1 MATITKQG
9 QKGNLTK
16 LDLDYKGTKDG
27 EDQVKNYLEI
37 VQQKIGFIPN
47 VLAAFAKFPK
57 QFEGFTKLYN
67 ALMLGESGLTKL
79 EREMIAVTVSSE
91 NHCFYCLVAHG
102 SAVREL
108 SNDPQLGERIAAN
121 FKSAE
126 LPKKQEELLSETL
139 KKIDIVICTA
149 LIPGKKAPV
158 IIKEDMINNMQ
169 AGSVI
174 YDLAAI
180 QGGNTAFTKA
190 DEIIEKNGVKIMG
203 ESNILN
209 RLPVSASN
217 LYAKNMFNFIE
228 NLYDKEKKEININLE
243 DEIISKTLIK

>member
-16 LDLDYKGTKDG
+16 LDLDYEGTKDG

-37 VQQKIGFIPN
+37 VQQKLGFIPN

-121 FKSAE
+121 FRSAE
-126 LPKKQEELLSETL
+126 LPKKQEELL
-139 KKIDIVICTA
+139 
-149 LIPGKKAPV
+149 
-158 IIKEDMINNMQ
+158 N
-169 AGSVI
+169 
-174 YDLAAI
+174 
-180 QGGNTAFTKA
+180 FTKKLTK
-190 DEIIEKNGVKIMG
+190 DPSEINENDRKKLRDVGYTDRDIWDISAIVGLFNMT
-203 ESNILN
+203 N
-209 RLPVSASN
+209 RLASATEMEPNNNYHN
-217 LYAKNMFNFIE
+217 LAR
-228 NLYDKEKKEININLE
+228 
-243 DEIISKTLIK
+243 

>member
-16 LDLDYKGTKDG
+16 LDLDYEGTKDG

-37 VQQKIGFIPN
+37 VQQKLGFIPN

-67 ALMLGESGLTKL
+67 ALMLGESGLSKL

-121 FKSAE
+121 FRSAE
-126 LPKKQEELLSETL
+126 LPKKQEELL
-139 KKIDIVICTA
+139 
-149 LIPGKKAPV
+149 
-158 IIKEDMINNMQ
+158 
-169 AGSVI
+169 
-174 YDLAAI
+174 Y
-180 QGGNTAFTKA
+180 FTKKLTK
-190 DEIIEKNGVKIMG
+190 DPSEISENDRKKLRDVGYTDRDIWDISAIVGLFNMT
-203 ESNILN
+203 N
-209 RLPVSASN
+209 RLASATEMEPNNNYHN
-217 LYAKNMFNFIE
+217 LAR
-228 NLYDKEKKEININLE
+228 
-243 DEIISKTLIK
+243 

>member
-16 LDLDYKGTKDG
+16 LDLDYEGTKDG

-37 VQQKIGFIPN
+37 VQQKLGFIPN

-126 LPKKQEELLSETL
+126 LPEKQEELL
-139 KKIDIVICTA
+139 
-149 LIPGKKAPV
+149 
-158 IIKEDMINNMQ
+158 N
-169 AGSVI
+169 
-174 YDLAAI
+174 
-180 QGGNTAFTKA
+180 FTKKLTK
-190 DEIIEKNGVKIMG
+190 DPSEIG
-203 ESNILN
+203 ENDRKKLRDVGYTDRDIWDISAIVGLFNMTN
-209 RLPVSASN
+209 RLASATEMEPNNNYHN
-217 LYAKNMFNFIE
+217 LAR
-228 NLYDKEKKEININLE
+228 
-243 DEIISKTLIK
+243 

>member
-1 MATITKQG
+1 MVMITKQG

-16 LDLDYKGTKDG
+16 LDLNYEGTKDG

-37 VQQKIGFIPN
+37 VQQKLGFIPN

-121 FKSAE
+121 FRSAE
-126 LPKKQEELLSETL
+126 LPKKQEELL
-139 KKIDIVICTA
+139 
-149 LIPGKKAPV
+149 
-158 IIKEDMINNMQ
+158 N
-169 AGSVI
+169 
-174 YDLAAI
+174 
-180 QGGNTAFTKA
+180 FTKKLTK
-190 DEIIEKNGVKIMG
+190 DPSEISENDRKKLRDVGYTDRDIWDISAIVGLFNMT
-203 ESNILN
+203 N
-209 RLPVSASN
+209 RLASATEMEPNNNYHN
-217 LYAKNMFNFIE
+217 LAR
-228 NLYDKEKKEININLE
+228 
-243 DEIISKTLIK
+243 

>member
-1 MATITKQG
+1 MTKITKQG

-16 LDLDYKGTKDG
+16 LDLDYEGTKDG

-37 VQQKIGFIPN
+37 VQQKLGFIPN

-121 FKSAE
+121 FRSAE
-126 LPKKQEELLSETL
+126 LPKKQEELL
-139 KKIDIVICTA
+139 
-149 LIPGKKAPV
+149 
-158 IIKEDMINNMQ
+158 N
-169 AGSVI
+169 
-174 YDLAAI
+174 
-180 QGGNTAFTKA
+180 FTKKLTK
-190 DEIIEKNGVKIMG
+190 DPSEISENDRKKLRDVGYTDRDIWDISAIVGLFNMT
-203 ESNILN
+203 N
-209 RLPVSASN
+209 RLASATEMEPNNNYHN
-217 LYAKNMFNFIE
+217 LAR
-228 NLYDKEKKEININLE
+228 
-243 DEIISKTLIK
+243 

>member
-16 LDLDYKGTKDG
+16 LDLDYEGTKDG

-37 VQQKIGFIPN
+37 VQQKLGFIPN

-108 SNDPQLGERIAAN
+108 SSDPQLGERIAAN
-121 FKSAE
+121 FRSAE
-126 LPKKQEELLSETL
+126 LPKKQEELL
-139 KKIDIVICTA
+139 
-149 LIPGKKAPV
+149 
-158 IIKEDMINNMQ
+158 N
-169 AGSVI
+169 
-174 YDLAAI
+174 
-180 QGGNTAFTKA
+180 FTKKLTK
-190 DEIIEKNGVKIMG
+190 DPSEISENDRKKLRDVGYTDRDIWDISAIVGLFNMT
-203 ESNILN
+203 N
-209 RLPVSASN
+209 RLASATEMEPNNNYHN
-217 LYAKNMFNFIE
+217 LAR
-228 NLYDKEKKEININLE
+228 
-243 DEIISKTLIK
+243 

>member
-1 MATITKQG
+1 MATISKQG

-16 LDLDYKGTKDG
+16 LDLDYEGTKDG

-37 VQQKIGFIPN
+37 VQQKLGFIPN

-121 FKSAE
+121 YRSAE
-126 LPKKQEELLSETL
+126 LPKKQEELL
-139 KKIDIVICTA
+139 
-149 LIPGKKAPV
+149 
-158 IIKEDMINNMQ
+158 N
-169 AGSVI
+169 
-174 YDLAAI
+174 
-180 QGGNTAFTKA
+180 FTKKLTK
-190 DEIIEKNGVKIMG
+190 DPSEIG
-203 ESNILN
+203 ENDRKKLRDVGYTDRDIWDISAIVGLFNMTN
-209 RLPVSASN
+209 RLASATEMEPNNNYHN
-217 LYAKNMFNFIE
+217 LAR
-228 NLYDKEKKEININLE
+228 
-243 DEIISKTLIK
+243 

>member
-16 LDLDYKGTKDG
+16 LDLDYEGTKDG
-27 EDQVKNYLEI
+27 EDKVNNYLEI
-37 VQQKIGFIPN
+37 VQQKLGFIPN

-91 NHCFYCLVAHG
+91 NHCYYCLVAHG

-121 FKSAE
+121 FRSAE
-126 LPKKQEELLSETL
+126 LPKKQEELL
-139 KKIDIVICTA
+139 
-149 LIPGKKAPV
+149 
-158 IIKEDMINNMQ
+158 N
-169 AGSVI
+169 
-174 YDLAAI
+174 
-180 QGGNTAFTKA
+180 FTKKLTK
-190 DEIIEKNGVKIMG
+190 DPSEIG
-203 ESNILN
+203 ENDRKKLRDVGYTDRDIWDISAIVGLFNMTN
-209 RLPVSASN
+209 RLASATEMEPNNNYHN
-217 LYAKNMFNFIE
+217 LAR
-228 NLYDKEKKEININLE
+228 
-243 DEIISKTLIK
+243 

>member
-16 LDLDYKGTKDG
+16 LDLDYEGTKDG

-37 VQQKIGFIPN
+37 VQQKLGFIPN

-108 SNDPQLGERIAAN
+108 SKDPQLGERIAAN
-121 FKSAE
+121 FRSAE
-126 LPKKQEELLSETL
+126 LPKKQEELL
-139 KKIDIVICTA
+139 
-149 LIPGKKAPV
+149 
-158 IIKEDMINNMQ
+158 N
-169 AGSVI
+169 
-174 YDLAAI
+174 
-180 QGGNTAFTKA
+180 FTKKLTK
-190 DEIIEKNGVKIMG
+190 DPSEIG
-203 ESNILN
+203 ENDRKKLRDVGYTDRDIWDISAIVGFFNMTN
-209 RLPVSASN
+209 RLASATEMEPNNNYHN
-217 LYAKNMFNFIE
+217 LAR
-228 NLYDKEKKEININLE
+228 
-243 DEIISKTLIK
+243 

>member
-16 LDLDYKGTKDG
+16 LDLDYEGTKDG
-27 EDQVKNYLEI
+27 EDQVKNYLKI
-37 VQQKIGFIPN
+37 VQQKLGFIPN

-121 FKSAE
+121 FRSAE
-126 LPKKQEELLSETL
+126 LPKKQEELL
-139 KKIDIVICTA
+139 
-149 LIPGKKAPV
+149 
-158 IIKEDMINNMQ
+158 N
-169 AGSVI
+169 
-174 YDLAAI
+174 
-180 QGGNTAFTKA
+180 FTKKLTK
-190 DEIIEKNGVKIMG
+190 DPSEIG
-203 ESNILN
+203 ENDRQKLRDVGYTDRDIWDISAIVGLFNMTY
-209 RLPVSASN
+209 RLASATEMEPNNNYHN
-217 LYAKNMFNFIE
+217 LAR
-228 NLYDKEKKEININLE
+228 
-243 DEIISKTLIK
+243 

>member
-9 QKGNLTK
+9 QKSNLTK
-16 LDLDYKGTKDG
+16 LDLNYEGTKEG

-37 VQQKIGFIPN
+37 VQQKLGFIPN

-121 FKSAE
+121 FRSAE
-126 LPKKQEELLSETL
+126 LPKKQEELL
-139 KKIDIVICTA
+139 
-149 LIPGKKAPV
+149 
-158 IIKEDMINNMQ
+158 N
-169 AGSVI
+169 
-174 YDLAAI
+174 
-180 QGGNTAFTKA
+180 FTKKLTK
-190 DEIIEKNGVKIMG
+190 DPSEIG
-203 ESNILN
+203 ENDRKKLRDVGYTDRDIWDISAIVGLFNMTN
-209 RLPVSASN
+209 RLASATEMEPNNIYHN
-217 LYAKNMFNFIE
+217 LAR
-228 NLYDKEKKEININLE
+228 
-243 DEIISKTLIK
+243 

>member
-16 LDLDYKGTKDG
+16 LDLNYEGTKDG

-37 VQQKIGFIPN
+37 VQQKLGFIPN

-108 SNDPQLGERIAAN
+108 SKDPQLGERIAAN
-121 FKSAE
+121 FRSAE
-126 LPKKQEELLSETL
+126 LPKKQVELL
-139 KKIDIVICTA
+139 
-149 LIPGKKAPV
+149 
-158 IIKEDMINNMQ
+158 N
-169 AGSVI
+169 
-174 YDLAAI
+174 
-180 QGGNTAFTKA
+180 FTKKLTK
-190 DEIIEKNGVKIMG
+190 DPSEIG
-203 ESNILN
+203 ENDRKKLRNVGYSDRDIWDISAIVGLFNMTN
-209 RLPVSASN
+209 RLASATEMEPNNNYHN
-217 LYAKNMFNFIE
+217 LAR
-228 NLYDKEKKEININLE
+228 
-243 DEIISKTLIK
+243 

>member
-1 MATITKQG
+1 METITKQG

-37 VQQKIGFIPN
+37 VQQKLGFIPN

-108 SNDPQLGERIAAN
+108 SKDPQLGERIAAN
-121 FKSAE
+121 FRSAE
-126 LPKKQEELLSETL
+126 LPKKQEELL
-139 KKIDIVICTA
+139 
-149 LIPGKKAPV
+149 
-158 IIKEDMINNMQ
+158 N
-169 AGSVI
+169 
-174 YDLAAI
+174 
-180 QGGNTAFTKA
+180 FTKKLTK
-190 DEIIEKNGVKIMG
+190 DPSEIG
-203 ESNILN
+203 ENDRKKLRDVGYTDRDIWDISAIVGLFNMTN
-209 RLPVSASN
+209 RLASATEMEPNNNYHN
-217 LYAKNMFNFIE
+217 LAR
-228 NLYDKEKKEININLE
+228 
-243 DEIISKTLIK
+243 

>member
-1 MATITKQG
+1 MTMITKQG

-16 LDLDYKGTKDG
+16 LDLDYEGTKDG

-37 VQQKIGFIPN
+37 VQQKLGFIPN

-121 FKSAE
+121 FRSAE
-126 LPKKQEELLSETL
+126 LPKKQEELL
-139 KKIDIVICTA
+139 
-149 LIPGKKAPV
+149 
-158 IIKEDMINNMQ
+158 N
-169 AGSVI
+169 
-174 YDLAAI
+174 
-180 QGGNTAFTKA
+180 FTKKLTK
-190 DEIIEKNGVKIMG
+190 DPSEIG
-203 ESNILN
+203 ENDRKKLRDVGYTDRDIWDISAIVGLFNMTN
-209 RLPVSASN
+209 RLASATEMEPNNNYHN
-217 LYAKNMFNFIE
+217 LAR
-228 NLYDKEKKEININLE
+228 
-243 DEIISKTLIK
+243 

>member
-1 MATITKQG
+1 MAIIKKQG

-37 VQQKIGFIPN
+37 VQQKLGFIPN

-121 FKSAE
+121 FRSAE
-126 LPKKQEELLSETL
+126 LPKKQEELL
-139 KKIDIVICTA
+139 
-149 LIPGKKAPV
+149 
-158 IIKEDMINNMQ
+158 N
-169 AGSVI
+169 
-174 YDLAAI
+174 
-180 QGGNTAFTKA
+180 FTKKLTK
-190 DEIIEKNGVKIMG
+190 DPSEIG
-203 ESNILN
+203 ENDRKKLRDVGYKDRDIWDISAIVGLFNMTN
-209 RLPVSASN
+209 RLASASEMEPNNNYHN
-217 LYAKNMFNFIE
+217 LAR
-228 NLYDKEKKEININLE
+228 
-243 DEIISKTLIK
+243 

>member
-16 LDLDYKGTKDG
+16 LDLDYEGTKDG

-37 VQQKIGFIPN
+37 VQQKLGFIPN

-121 FKSAE
+121 FRSAE
-126 LPKKQEELLSETL
+126 LPKKQEELL
-139 KKIDIVICTA
+139 
-149 LIPGKKAPV
+149 
-158 IIKEDMINNMQ
+158 N
-169 AGSVI
+169 
-174 YDLAAI
+174 
-180 QGGNTAFTKA
+180 FTKKLTK
-190 DEIIEKNGVKIMG
+190 DPSEIG
-203 ESNILN
+203 ENDRKKLRDIGYTDRDIWDISAIVGLFNMTN
-209 RLPVSASN
+209 RLASATEMEPNNNYHN
-217 LYAKNMFNFIE
+217 LAR
-228 NLYDKEKKEININLE
+228 
-243 DEIISKTLIK
+243 

>member
-16 LDLDYKGTKDG
+16 LDLDYEGTKDG
-27 EDQVKNYLEI
+27 EDQVNNYLEI
-37 VQQKIGFIPN
+37 VQQKLGFIPN

-121 FKSAE
+121 FRSAE
-126 LPKKQEELLSETL
+126 LPKKQEELL
-139 KKIDIVICTA
+139 
-149 LIPGKKAPV
+149 
-158 IIKEDMINNMQ
+158 N
-169 AGSVI
+169 
-174 YDLAAI
+174 
-180 QGGNTAFTKA
+180 FTKKLTK
-190 DEIIEKNGVKIMG
+190 DPSEIG
-203 ESNILN
+203 ENDRKKLRDVGYTDRDIWDISAIVGLFNMTN
-209 RLPVSASN
+209 RLASATEMEPNYNYHN
-217 LYAKNMFNFIE
+217 LAR
-228 NLYDKEKKEININLE
+228 
-243 DEIISKTLIK
+243 

>member
-16 LDLDYKGTKDG
+16 LDLNYEGTKEG

-37 VQQKIGFIPN
+37 VQQKLGFIPN

-108 SNDPQLGERIAAN
+108 SKDPSEIGENERNKLRDVGYTDRDIWDI
-121 FKSAE
+121 SA
-126 LPKKQEELLSETL
+126 
-139 KKIDIVICTA
+139 IVG
-149 LIPGKKAPV
+149 LF
-158 IIKEDMINNMQ
+158 NM
-169 AGSVI
+169 
-174 YDLAAI
+174 
-180 QGGNTAFTKA
+180 T
-190 DEIIEKNGVKIMG
+190 
-203 ESNILN
+203 N
-209 RLPVSASN
+209 RLASATEMEPNNNYHN
-217 LYAKNMFNFIE
+217 LAR
-228 NLYDKEKKEININLE
+228 
-243 DEIISKTLIK
+243 

>member
-37 VQQKIGFIPN
+37 VQQKLGFIPN

-108 SNDPQLGERIAAN
+108 SNDPQLGERIAAS
-121 FKSAE
+121 FRSAE
-126 LPKKQEELLSETL
+126 LPKKQEELLNFAKKLTKEPSEIGENDR
-139 KKIDIVICTA
+139 KKLRDVGYTDRDIWDISAIVG
-149 LIPGKKAPV
+149 LF
-158 IIKEDMINNMQ
+158 NM
-169 AGSVI
+169 
-174 YDLAAI
+174 
-180 QGGNTAFTKA
+180 T
-190 DEIIEKNGVKIMG
+190 
-203 ESNILN
+203 N
-209 RLPVSASN
+209 RLASATEMEPNNNYHN
-217 LYAKNMFNFIE
+217 LAR
-228 NLYDKEKKEININLE
+228 
-243 DEIISKTLIK
+243 

>member
-37 VQQKIGFIPN
+37 VQQKLGFIPN

-67 ALMLGESGLTKL
+67 ALMLGEAGLTKL

-108 SNDPQLGERIAAN
+108 SKDPQLGERIAAN

-126 LPKKQEELLSETL
+126 LPKKQEELL
-139 KKIDIVICTA
+139 
-149 LIPGKKAPV
+149 
-158 IIKEDMINNMQ
+158 N
-169 AGSVI
+169 
-174 YDLAAI
+174 
-180 QGGNTAFTKA
+180 FTKKLTK
-190 DEIIEKNGVKIMG
+190 DPSEIG
-203 ESNILN
+203 ENDRKKLRDVGYTDRDIWDISAIVGLFNMTN
-209 RLPVSASN
+209 RLASATEMEPNNNYHN
-217 LYAKNMFNFIE
+217 LAR
-228 NLYDKEKKEININLE
+228 
-243 DEIISKTLIK
+243 

>member
-1 MATITKQG
+1 MAMITKQG

-37 VQQKIGFIPN
+37 VQEKLGFIPN

-126 LPKKQEELLSETL
+126 LPKKQEELL
-139 KKIDIVICTA
+139 
-149 LIPGKKAPV
+149 
-158 IIKEDMINNMQ
+158 N
-169 AGSVI
+169 
-174 YDLAAI
+174 
-180 QGGNTAFTKA
+180 FTKKLTK
-190 DEIIEKNGVKIMG
+190 DPSEIIENDRKKLRDVGYTDRDIWDISAIVGLFNMT
-203 ESNILN
+203 N
-209 RLPVSASN
+209 RLASATEMEPNNNYHN
-217 LYAKNMFNFIE
+217 LAR
-228 NLYDKEKKEININLE
+228 
-243 DEIISKTLIK
+243 

>member
-37 VQQKIGFIPN
+37 VQQKLGFIPN

-67 ALMLGESGLTKL
+67 ALMLGDSGLTKL
-79 EREMIAVTVSSE
+79 EREMIALTVSSE

-121 FKSAE
+121 FRSAE
-126 LPKKQEELLSETL
+126 LPKKQEELL
-139 KKIDIVICTA
+139 
-149 LIPGKKAPV
+149 
-158 IIKEDMINNMQ
+158 N
-169 AGSVI
+169 
-174 YDLAAI
+174 
-180 QGGNTAFTKA
+180 FTKKLTK
-190 DEIIEKNGVKIMG
+190 DPSEIG
-203 ESNILN
+203 ENDRKKLRDVGYTDRDIWDISAIVGLFNMTN
-209 RLPVSASN
+209 RLASATEMEPNNNYHN
-217 LYAKNMFNFIE
+217 LAR
-228 NLYDKEKKEININLE
+228 
-243 DEIISKTLIK
+243 